1 MSIKDKYSVQS
12 IKPSET
18 YEWLLY
24 KHYLKRIP
32 PVSYAFGLYKDYNL
46 IGICTFGVPA
56 SPSLCTGVCGTE
68 YKDIVFEL
76 NRLCINENIDNNSLS
91 YFLSKSLK
99 LLPKT
104 KVIVSYADTSV
115 GHIGYIYQATNWLYT
130 GLSAKRTDAK
140 IIGEEDNNK
149 HSRHL
154 FDKYGTINQIK
165 EHHPD
170 KITWVDRPQKHRYIY
185 FIGTKKEKKVL
196 KKALNYKI
204 QAYPKGDNKRYD
216 ASYKPSTQLSL
227 L

>member
-24 KHYLKRIP
+24 KHYLQRIP
-32 PVSYAFGLYKDYNL
+32 PISYAFGLYKDYNL

-91 YFLSKSLK
+91 HFLSKSLK

-104 KVIVSYADTSV
+104 KIIVTGQQSGAVLEFNITVTYNQT
-115 GHIGYIYQATNWLYT
+115 YT
-130 GLSAKRTDAK
+130 G
-140 IIGEEDNNK
+140 
-149 HSRHL
+149 
-154 FDKYGTINQIK
+154 
-165 EHHPD
+165 
-170 KITWVDRPQKHRYIY
+170 
-185 FIGTKKEKKVL
+185 
-196 KKALNYKI
+196 
-204 QAYPKGDNKRYD
+204 
-216 ASYKPSTQLSL
+216 
-227 L
+227 